1 MDQRQNNAVMKI
13 KPTQIYD
20 WDSEPVDERP
30 SEFMSTG
37 YSQLSGFYPQ
47 TEAPLRRRAATRLFG
62 FKSLLLIAFAVIG
75 LGAFAI
81 DKLMPLL
88 RS

>member
-1 MDQRQNNAVMKI
+1 MKI
-13 KPTQIYD
+13 KPTQIYS

-47 TEAPLRRRAATRLFG
+47 AEVPLRRRARPSLFG
-62 FKSLLLIAFAVIG
+62 FKSVLLIAIGLIG

-81 DKLMPLL
+81 DTLLPLL
-88 RS
+88 RA

>member
-1 MDQRQNNAVMKI
+1 MKI

-20 WDSEPVDERP
+20 WASEPVDERP

-37 YSQLSGFYPQ
+37 YSHLSGFYPQ
-47 TEAPLRRRAATRLFG
+47 TEAPLRRRAKSSRFG
-62 FKSLLLIAFAVIG
+62 FKSVLLGVLAVIG
-75 LGAFAI
+75 MGALAI

>member
-1 MDQRQNNAVMKI
+1 MKI

-20 WDSEPVDERP
+20 WNSEPVDERP

-37 YSQLSGFYPQ
+37 YSHLSGFHPQ
-47 TEAPLRRRAATRLFG
+47 IDAPLRRRATTGSFG
-62 FKSLLLIAFAVIG
+62 FKGLLLIAFAVIG

-81 DKLMPLL
+81 DKLVPLL
-88 RS
+88 RT